1 MFTIFLYMTKMHTTV
16 VSLLKF
22 VGFQRKLSL
31 PMHLVSLLTCVGLRK
46 KLTIIWCNCWRLWG
60 FVLSDLILFSLD
72 FLLCHWC
79 CFVCPGRV
87 VCVFCNWYVILILSE
102 NDKLSAFV
110 IYFVCWP
117 ALIYTF
123 GLLFVYYDSVQGFNG
138 LVLLLVYSYCE
149 LLRRS
154 TKIYFKLWWE
164 NTTSI
169 LMSTFLDNVIVYYI
183 EQRQYTIEW

>member
-1 MFTIFLYMTKMHTTV
+1 M
-16 VSLLKF
+16 
-22 VGFQRKLSL
+22 
-31 PMHLVSLLTCVGLRK
+31 
-46 KLTIIWCNCWRLWG
+46 WG
-60 FVLSDLILFSLD
+60 FRGSYLFRCTWYHCWPVSGFVRSLRLYGVTVDVCGVSYCLISYYLVLI